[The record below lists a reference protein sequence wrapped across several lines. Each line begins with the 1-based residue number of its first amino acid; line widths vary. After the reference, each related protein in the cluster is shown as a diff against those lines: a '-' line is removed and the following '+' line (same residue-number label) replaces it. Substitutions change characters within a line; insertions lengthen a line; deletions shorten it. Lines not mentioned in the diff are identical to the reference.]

1 MYVITGGAGF
11 IGSNVAAALDDAD
24 KKIAIVDVL
33 GKDDCKWRNIAKRR
47 LVDLVRPEDGVA
59 FVEANRSNIEGIVH
73 MGAISTTTES
83 DVDAI
88 VANNIRPSI
97 DLWRFCATQGVPFVY
112 ASSAATYGDGA
123 LGFDDRSDEQYLARL
138 RPLNAYAWSKHV
150 FDRFALRSAQG
161 AAPAPPHWAGLK
173 FFNVYG
179 PNEYHKGEQRSVAA
193 KTHEEIRAQGK
204 AHLFKS
210 DNPDYADGAQLRD
223 FVWVGDCV
231 AATLWALDPKQ
242 SQPGL
247 YNVGSGVARSF
258 RDTAEIIFDELGLAP
273 QIEFIDLPENLAGKY
288 QYHTCASLDRLRA
301 AGFTQQTTSLEDGL
315 RRYVRNYLEQPDRH
329 R

>member
-11 IGSNVAAALDDAD
+11 IGSNVAAALDDAG
-24 KKIAIVDVL
+24 KAIAIVDAL
-33 GKDDCKWRNIAKRR
+33 GANDFKWRNIAKRR
-47 LVDLVRPEDGVA
+47 LVDLVKPEECIS
-59 FVEANRSNIEGIVH
+59 FVEANRSTIEGIVH
-73 MGAISTTTES
+73 MGAISTTTEI
-83 DVDAI
+83 DIDAI
-88 VANNIRPSI
+88 VANNIRAPI
-97 DLWRFCATQGVPFVY
+97 DLWRCCATNGIPLVY

-123 LGFDDRSDEQYLARL
+123 FGFDDRFDEQYLASL

-161 AAPAPPHWAGLK
+161 GEPAPPHWAGLK

-179 PNEYHKGEQRSVAA
+179 PNEFHKGDQRSVAA
-193 KTHEEIRAQGK
+193 KLHEQIGAQGK
-204 AHLFKS
+204 ARLFKS
-210 DNPDYADGAQLRD
+210 DNPNFADGAQSRD

-231 AATLWALDPKQ
+231 DATLWALDPKLSQ
-242 SQPGL
+242 SGL

-258 RDTAEIIFDELGLAP
+258 RDTAEIIFGELGLVP
-273 QIEFIDLPENLAGKY
+273 QIEYIDLPENLAGKY
-288 QYHTCASLDRLRA
+288 QYYTCASLERLRA
-301 AGFTQQTTSLEDGL
+301 ADFAKPTTSLEEGL